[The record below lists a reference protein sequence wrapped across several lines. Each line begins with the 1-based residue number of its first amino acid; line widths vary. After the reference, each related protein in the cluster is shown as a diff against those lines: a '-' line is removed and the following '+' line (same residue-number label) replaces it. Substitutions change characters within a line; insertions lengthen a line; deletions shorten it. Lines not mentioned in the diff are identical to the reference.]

1 MEWCE
6 GLEHQTCFFE
16 NMTLEDEI
24 ENTDLIIEEELNS
37 CALTTIVSQNENFKN
52 VEENE
57 IEEWI
62 KCDGVM

>member
-1 MEWCE
+1 
-6 GLEHQTCFFE
+6 
-16 NMTLEDEI
+16 MTLEDEI

-37 CALTTIVSQNENFKN
+37 SALTTIVSQNENFKN

>member
-1 MEWCE
+1 VKD
-6 GLEHQTCFFE
+6 LNIKRAFSKI
-16 NMTLEDEI
+16 MTLEDEI

-37 CALTTIVSQNENFKN
+37 SALTTIVSQNENFKN
-52 VEENE
+52 LEENE